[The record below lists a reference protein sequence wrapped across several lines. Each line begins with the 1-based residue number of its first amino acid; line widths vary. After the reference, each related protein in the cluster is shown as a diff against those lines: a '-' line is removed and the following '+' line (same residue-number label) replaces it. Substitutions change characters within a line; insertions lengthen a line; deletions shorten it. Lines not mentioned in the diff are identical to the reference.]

1 MKFIELNYLTEI
13 FINAPGQARI
23 LSLQGMEVIK
33 PWEPGNG
40 LYYPSYCR
48 QWLEWMVSNNPE
60 SNNYGPVYFLHC
72 VSTCNQEN
80 GNYGM
85 QPVVRIG
92 RQSITISAGNYVFL
106 PIITA
111 AAETVDNGVPDNP
124 AALLNYVRMDL
135 DAGDN
140 PPDINQATII
150 DATDPKSQGPREQIV
165 KERLDRFLV
174 ITDVF
179 SLDVP
184 PAQPG
189 SKLLR
194 TCFDVPINTVGERNC
209 RVGGYWIL
217 MQFTEPHK
225 RYFIHSSSRGRG
237 SYESGMLYE
246 INVTGINKEEL
257 IRAKKDR
264 RVRTGDPIKKIV
276 KKLKEDEQISSEDHS
291 IIEVLLRQ

>member
-1 MKFIELNYLTEI
+1 MNGWI
-13 FINAPGQARI
+13 
-23 LSLQGMEVIK
+23 VIK

-48 QWLEWMVSNNPE
+48 QWMEWIVSNNPE

-72 VSTCNQEN
+72 VSTCNHESGGNDN
-80 GNYGM
+80 GSYAM

-106 PIITA
+106 PIIMA

-124 AALLNYVRMDL
+124 ASLLNYVRMDL

-140 PPDINQATII
+140 PPSTSQATIV
-150 DATDPKSQGPREQIV
+150 DATDPKNPGEPKQIV
-165 KERLDRFLV
+165 DRSEALDRYLV

-189 SKLLR
+189 SRLLR

-217 MQFTEPHK
+217 MQFTIPGK
-225 RYFIHSSSRGRG
+225 RYFIYSSSKGRG

-246 INVTGINKEEL
+246 IIVTGYK
-257 IRAKKDR
+257 RQDMARPTKVK
-264 RVRTGDPIKKIV
+264 RVGTGDLMKKIV
-276 KKLKEDEQISSEDHS
+276 KKLKEDDQISSDDQS
-291 IIEVLLRQ
+291 IIARLLK

>member
-1 MKFIELNYLTEI
+1 LN
-13 FINAPGQARI
+13 GWV
-23 LSLQGMEVIK
+23 VIK
-33 PWEPGNG
+33 PSEPGNG

-48 QWLEWMVSNNPE
+48 QWMEWIVSNNPE

-80 GNYGM
+80 GGNDNGNYAM

-92 RQSITISAGNYVFL
+92 RQSLTISAGNYVFL
-106 PIITA
+106 PVIMA

-124 AALLNYVRMDL
+124 AALLDYVRMDL

-140 PPDINQATII
+140 PPSTNQATII
-150 DATDPKSQGPREQIV
+150 DATDPNRPGEPKHIV
-165 KERLDRFLV
+165 DKNEGLGRYLV
-174 ITDVF
+174 ITEVF

-184 PAQPG
+184 PGQPG
-189 SKLLR
+189 SRLLR
-194 TCFDVPINTVGERNC
+194 TCFDVPINTVGERSC

-217 MQFTEPHK
+217 MQFTEPGK

-246 INVTGINKEEL
+246 IIVTGFESSTFRSPTKV
-257 IRAKKDR
+257 K
-264 RVRTGDPIKKIV
+264 RVGTGDLMKKIV
-276 KKLKEDEQISSEDHS
+276 RKLKEDDQISPKDET
-291 IIEVLLRQ
+291 IINSLMK

>member
-1 MKFIELNYLTEI
+1 
-13 FINAPGQARI
+13 
-23 LSLQGMEVIK
+23 VIK
-33 PWEPGNG
+33 PSEPGNG

-48 QWLEWMVSNNPE
+48 QWMEWIVSNNPE
-60 SNNYGPVYFLHC
+60 VNNYGPVYFLHC
-72 VSTCNQEN
+72 VSNCNQEN
-80 GNYGM
+80 GGNDNGSYAM

-106 PIITA
+106 PVIMA
-111 AAETVDNGVPDNP
+111 AAETVDNGVADNP
-124 AALLNYVRMDL
+124 TALLNYVRMDL

-140 PPDINQATII
+140 PPDIDQATII
-150 DATDPKSQGPREQIV
+150 DATNAEKPGEPEPIVREGLH
-165 KERLDRFLV
+165 RYLV

-189 SKLLR
+189 SRLLR

-217 MQFTEPHK
+217 MQFNEPQK
-225 RYFIHSSSRGRG
+225 RYFIHSSSKGRG

-246 INVTGINKEEL
+246 INVTGIENEKL
-257 IRAKKDR
+257 MLAKKVA
-264 RVRTGDPIKKIV
+264 RVGTGNPIKKIV
-276 KKLKEDEQISSEDHS
+276 NKLKEDEEISPNDNT
-291 IIEVLLRQ
+291 IIEELLAFPTNARK